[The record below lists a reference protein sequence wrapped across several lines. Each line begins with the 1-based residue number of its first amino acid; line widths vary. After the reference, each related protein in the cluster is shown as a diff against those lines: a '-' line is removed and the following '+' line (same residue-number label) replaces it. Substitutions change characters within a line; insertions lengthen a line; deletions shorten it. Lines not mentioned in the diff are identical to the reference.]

1 MAAFILSYRRPI
13 LCLLLLAWLSSAC
26 SRHGQQ
32 AECGLNVNTAPDI
45 RGMRLGMTVDE
56 LQAVRPQFD
65 FGKDVS
71 FSKKTFFG
79 CGSPRR
85 PGEQCLKEDIDEL
98 AVEVTD
104 GRVSRIAAYYPEG
117 GPYETGRE
125 FITDIVL
132 KLNLPT
138 SGWEEVPA
146 VGGLNIS
153 AKRLKCEDAS
163 IEAGFLLGKPYI
175 VLRDEAA
182 ARTFERRKQEEDSRA
197 QMPQEL
203 ERTKR
208 KQRFI
213 P

>member
-1 MAAFILSYRRPI
+1 MFTFILSHPRPT
-13 LCLLLLAWLSSAC
+13 LCLLLLVYFTSAC
-26 SRHGQQ
+26 SSHVQQ
-32 AECGLNVNTAPDI
+32 AECGLNVNNAPDI

-65 FGKDVS
+65 FGKNVF
-71 FSKKTFFG
+71 FSKKALFG
-79 CGSPRR
+79 CNNPQRS
-85 PGEQCLKEDIDEL
+85 GEQCLQEDVDEL
-98 AVEVTD
+98 VVEVTD
-104 GRVSRIAAYYPEG
+104 GRVSRIAAYYQEG

-125 FITDIVL
+125 FINDIVL

-138 SGWEEVPA
+138 SSWEEVPA

-175 VLRDEAA
+175 ALRDEAA
-182 ARTFERRKQEEDSRA
+182 ARANERRKHEEDGRA

-203 ERTKR
+203 ERTRR

>member
-1 MAAFILSYRRPI
+1 MFAFILSHPRPT
-13 LCLLLLAWLSSAC
+13 LCLLLLAYFTLAC
-26 SRHGQQ
+26 SSHVQQ
-32 AECGLNVNTAPDI
+32 AECGLNVNNAPDI

-65 FGKDVS
+65 FGKGVS

-79 CGSPRR
+79 CGSPRSL
-85 PGEQCLKEDIDEL
+85 GEQCLKEDIDEL

-125 FITDIVL
+125 FINDIVL

-138 SGWEEVPA
+138 SGWEGVPA

-175 VLRDEAA
+175 ALRDEAA
-182 ARTFERRKQEEDSRA
+182 ARAYERRKQEDDSRA
-197 QMPQEL
+197 RMPQEL
-203 ERTKR
+203 ERIRR